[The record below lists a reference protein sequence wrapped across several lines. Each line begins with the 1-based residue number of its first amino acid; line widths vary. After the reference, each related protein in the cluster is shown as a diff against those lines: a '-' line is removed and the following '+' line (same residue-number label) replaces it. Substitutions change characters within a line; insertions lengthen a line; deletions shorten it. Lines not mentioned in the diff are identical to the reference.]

1 MKIRLLKNWKE
12 KIPGGLSVGKT
23 PADFNADDIA
33 KGISVEMEHTDDVK
47 IATEI
52 AMDHLSE
59 DPKYYDKLKKIE
71 KGANK
76 VKLKLRKKMEESD
89 CIDETCG
96 DMEDKPQ
103 QEPPADFTGEPDYE
117 GQMAKNQMI
126 KVHDYSGELL
136 DIMSDEMQLPA
147 WVQAKVTK
155 IADYI
160 GAVKHFIE
168 GELAMDSREEML
180 ETYIFEGS
188 CDDGDTHI
196 MEMFYEECGC
206 GYMKSEQLEEAEYRG
221 RKVTLNKP
229 TRGDVKKFK
238 VFVKDP
244 KTGNVKK
251 VNFGD
256 PNMRIKKSNPK
267 RRKSFRAR
275 HNCKNPGPKTKARYW
290 SCRKWEE

>member
-1 MKIRLLKNWKE
+1 MKIKLAKKWQE

-23 PADFNADDIA
+23 PADFNSDDIV
-33 KGISVEMEHTDDVK
+33 KGINIEMEHTSDID

-59 DPKYYDKLKKIE
+59 DPEYYNKLEKIE
-71 KGANK
+71 NGANK
-76 VKLKLRKKMEESD
+76 VKIKLKKKMQEAE
-89 CIDETCG
+89 CMDETCG
-96 DMEDKPQ
+96 DMVDKPQ

-136 DIMSDEMQLPA
+136 DMMSDEMQLPA
-147 WVQAKVTK
+147 WVQSK
-155 IADYI
+155 ITTIEDYI

-168 GELAMDSREEML
+168 GEMQLDSQEDMMES
-180 ETYIFEGS
+180 YVFEAS
-188 CDDGDTHI
+188 CDDGDLHE

-206 GYMKSEQLEEAEYRG
+206 GFMESQQLEEAEYQG

-229 TRGDVKKFK
+229 MRGDVKKFK

-275 HNCKNPGPKTKARYW
+275 HNCDNPGPKTKARYW
-290 SCRKWEE
+290 SCRKW

>member
-1 MKIRLLKNWKE
+1 MKIKLKNKWKE
-12 KIPGGLSVGKT
+12 KIPGGLSVGKVPT
-23 PADFNADDIA
+23 DFNAEDIK
-33 KGISVEMEHTDDVK
+33 KGIKVELEHTTDLD

-59 DPKYYDKLKKIE
+59 DPEYYNKLEKIE
-71 KGANK
+71 NGANK
-76 VKLKLRKKMEESD
+76 MKLKIKKKMQETECMDES
-89 CIDETCG
+89 CG
-96 DMEDKPQ
+96 DMADMPQ
-103 QEPPADFTGEPDYE
+103 QEPPEDFTGEPDYE

-136 DIMSDEMQLPA
+136 DMMSDEMQLPA
-147 WVQAKVTK
+147 WVQSK
-155 IADYI
+155 ITTIEDYI

-168 GELAMDSREEML
+168 GEMQLDSQEDMMES
-180 ETYIFEGS
+180 YVFEAS
-188 CDDGDTHI
+188 CDDGDLHE

-206 GYMKSEQLEEAEYRG
+206 GFMESQQLEEAEYQG

-229 TRGDVKKFK
+229 MRGDVKKFK

-275 HNCKNPGPKTKARYW
+275 HNCDNPGPKTKARYW